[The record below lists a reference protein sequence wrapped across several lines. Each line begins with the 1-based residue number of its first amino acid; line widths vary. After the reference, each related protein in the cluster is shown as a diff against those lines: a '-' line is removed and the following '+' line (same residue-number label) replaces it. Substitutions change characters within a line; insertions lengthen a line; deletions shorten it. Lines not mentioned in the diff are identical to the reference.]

1 MASFLEQLQADLLKS
16 IKARDEVRTGV
27 LRMIL
32 ARIKEKQVEPG
43 AELPL
48 ADDVL
53 QQILTTYAKQRRE
66 SADAFEAAGRMELRD
81 RELQERQVVMA
92 YLPEQLDDA
101 AVREVLE
108 KIVAATGATSQRDLG
123 RVMGPAMQQLR
134 GKVEGSR
141 VQQLLREILGG

>member
-1 MASFLEQLQADLLKS
+1 MASYLEQLQADLKVAM
-16 IKARDEVRTGV
+16 KARDKMRCDV

-48 ADDVL
+48 SEEVT

-66 SADAFEAAGRMELRD
+66 SADAFKAAGRQDLCD
-81 RELQERQVVMA
+81 RELQERELVMT

-101 AVREVLE
+101 SVRKVLE
-108 KIVAATGATSQRDLG
+108 EIVATTGATTMRDIG
-123 RVMGPAMQQLR
+123 KVMGPAMQQLR
-134 GKVEGSR
+134 GRVEGSR
-141 VQQLLREILGG
+141 VQQALREILGG